1 MTEHRL
7 NVYLV
12 PIMNNPDWKKTL
24 QYFLNVADTFIGYFP
39 QDELLGH
46 GFRELSE
53 APGAVVG
60 GWRGMKGCRKVT
72 APLSTYVKEIVLR
85 IEESVDNIES
95 KLWSYVLLKDGQVIL
110 SVEDFTVCL
119 VFLTGDD
126 LKKIKD
132 AGINIALWQKQE
144 ITYYGEKRIES
155 AGIEQADLK
164 DVTRFIKERF
174 GLE

>member
-1 MTEHRL
+1 MTERRL
-7 NVYLV
+7 NIHLV

-24 QYFLNVADTFIGYFP
+24 QYFLDVADTFIGYFP
-39 QDELLGH
+39 QDERLGH
-46 GFRELSE
+46 GFQELSG

-60 GWRGMKGCRKVT
+60 EWKGMKGCRKVT
-72 APLSTYVKEIVLR
+72 ASLSTYVKEVILR
-85 IEESVDNIES
+85 IES

-119 VFLTGDD
+119 VFLTVDD
-126 LKKIKD
+126 LEKIED
-132 AGINIALWQKQE
+132 TGINTTLWQKQE

-155 AGIEQADLK
+155 AGIEQADLE